1 MEDIINDLMQK
12 IRLSQQENL
21 IDDIIDIY
29 NGVYVDYDDYV
40 RDKERLFN
48 DLKRHDFYAE
58 IPIMSKDIFEYIR
71 SKNNG
76 NKI

>member
-29 NGVYVDYDDYV
+29 NGVYKDYDEYV
-40 RDKERLFN
+40 QDKKRLFE

-58 IPIMSKDIFEYIR
+58 LLIMDKDVFEYI
-71 SKNNG
+71 KNKG
-76 NKI
+76 